1 MIRALHLTDT
11 PVLLLFLGSSP
22 VNEVRMRDRLTSKE
36 VELLAAAPL
45 LRSCLISDDKR
56 CSFVCVQRGFIQSL
70 ISLRRCRGPGAWM
83 VERLL
88 LPPGQEALCFD
99 LLERLAFAGGK
110 IKAERLFLRLD
121 SSSPVVEMAKQA
133 GFNHY
138 LTEYLYCLEEG
149 RQTELKESRLVL
161 RPKSSADE
169 HGLFRLYS
177 AAAPHQV
184 RCAEGMTLQEWS
196 QSRDRD
202 ATRELV
208 LEKGGDISAWL
219 RIRLGRTAGRFEI
232 VEELGA
238 EELGELVNYSLAA
251 LRGRH
256 PVYCLVAGFQEQL
269 QRILGE
275 RGFYQAAAYSC
286 LSKQLAVRV
295 HEPQLM
301 PLRA

>member
-149 RQTELKESRLVL
+149 RQTEPKESRLVL

-232 VEELGA
+232 VGELGA
-238 EELGELVNYSLAA
+238 EELGELVNYGLAA
-251 LRGRH
+251 LKGRH
-256 PVYCLVAGFQEQL
+256 PVYCLVAGFQEPL

-275 RGFYQAAAYSC
+275 RGFYQVAAYSC

>member
-11 PVLLLFLGSSP
+11 PMLLLFLGMSP
-22 VNEVRMRDRLTSKE
+22 VNEAKVRDSLSSKE
-36 VELLAAAPL
+36 VVLLAAAPL
-45 LRSCLISDDKR
+45 LSSCLISDAKQ
-56 CSFVCVQRGFIQSL
+56 CSFVYLHRGFIL
-70 ISLRRCRGPGAWM
+70 ALVSLRRCRGPGAWM

-88 LPPGQEALCFD
+88 LSPGQEALCFD
-99 LLERLAFAGGK
+99 LLEKLAFAGGK

-121 SSSPVVEMAKQA
+121 SSSPAVDMAKQA

-138 LTEYLYCLEEG
+138 LTEYLYCLGEG
-149 RQTELKESRLVL
+149 RGTKAAESRLVL

-169 HGLFRLYS
+169 HSLFRLYS
-177 AAAPHQV
+177 AAAPHPV

-196 QSRDRD
+196 QSRDSD

-208 LEKGGDISAWL
+208 LDKGGEMSAWL
-219 RIRLGRTAGRFEI
+219 RIRMGRTAGRFEI
-232 VEELGA
+232 IGELDA
-238 EELGELVNYSLAA
+238 EELGELVDYSMAA
-251 LRGRH
+251 LKSRH
-256 PVYCLVAGFQEQL
+256 PVYCLAPEFQQQL
-269 QRILGE
+269 RHVLEE

-295 HEPQLM
+295 HEPQLV

>member
-1 MIRALHLTDT
+1 MIRVLHLTDT
-11 PVLLLFLGSSP
+11 PVLLLFLGRSP
-22 VNEVRMRDRLTSKE
+22 VNEARMRDRLATRE

-45 LRSCLISDDKR
+45 LKGCLISDDKQ
-56 CSFVCVQRGFIQSL
+56 CSFVCVHRGFIEAL
-70 ISLRRCRGPGAWM
+70 VSLRSCRGPGAWM

-88 LPPGQEALCFD
+88 LSPGREALCFD

-110 IKAERLFLRLD
+110 LKAERLFLRLD

-138 LTEYLYCLEEG
+138 LTEYLYCLEGG
-149 RQTELKESRLVL
+149 RQNEPTESRLIL

-169 HGLFRLYS
+169 HSLFRLYS

-208 LEKGGDISAWL
+208 LEKGGEVSAWL
-219 RIRLGRTAGRFEI
+219 RIRMGRIAGRFEI
-232 VEELGA
+232 VGESGA
-238 EELGELVNYSLAA
+238 EELGELVDYSLAA

-256 PVYCLVAGFQEQL
+256 PVYCLVPEFQQQL
-269 QRILGE
+269 RRILEE
-275 RGFYQAAAYSC
+275 RGFYQAVAYAC

-295 HEPQLM
+295 HEPQLV

>member
-1 MIRALHLTDT
+1 MIRVLHLTDT
-11 PVLLLFLGSSP
+11 PLLLLFLGRSP
-22 VNEVRMRDRLTSKE
+22 VNEARMRDSLASKE

-45 LRSCLISDDKR
+45 LRGCLISDNKQ
-56 CSFVCVQRGFIQSL
+56 CSFICVHRGFIQAL
-70 ISLRRCRGPGAWM
+70 VSLRRCRGPGAWM

-88 LPPGQEALCFD
+88 MSPGQEALCFD

-110 IKAERLFLRLD
+110 LKAERLFLRLD
-121 SSSPVVEMAKQA
+121 SSSPAVEMAKQA
-133 GFNHY
+133 GFNQY
-138 LTEYLYCLEEG
+138 LIEYLYCLEES
-149 RQTELKESRLVL
+149 RQTKPTESQLIL

-208 LEKGGDISAWL
+208 LEKGGEISAWL
-219 RIRLGRTAGRFEI
+219 RIRMGRTAGRFEI
-232 VEELGA
+232 VGELGA
-238 EELGELVNYSLAA
+238 EELGELVDYSLSA
-251 LRGRH
+251 LKGRH
-256 PVYCLVAGFQEQL
+256 PIYCLMPEYQQQL
-269 QRILGE
+269 RRILEE
-275 RGFYQAAAYSC
+275 RGFYRAMAYSC

-301 PLRA
+301 PLQA

>member
-1 MIRALHLTDT
+1 MIRSLHLTDIA
-11 PVLLLFLGSSP
+11 VLLLFLGKSP
-22 VNEVRMRDRLTSKE
+22 ANEARMRDRLTSKE

-45 LRSCLISDDKR
+45 LRGCLISDDKQ
-56 CSFVCVQRGFIQSL
+56 CSFICVHRGFIQAL
-70 ISLRRCRGPGAWM
+70 VSLRRCRGPSAWM
-83 VERLL
+83 IERLL
-88 LPPGQEALCFD
+88 LSPGHEGLCID
-99 LLERLAFAGGK
+99 LLERIGFAGDK

-121 SSSPVVEMAKQA
+121 SSSPAVDMAKQA

-138 LTEYLYCLEEG
+138 LTEYLYCLEEA
-149 RQTELKESRLVL
+149 RQTEPTESRLVL

-196 QSRDRD
+196 QSRDKD

-208 LEKGGDISAWL
+208 LEKGGEISAWL
-219 RIRLGRTAGRFEI
+219 RISLGRTAGRFEI
-232 VEELGA
+232 VTELGA
-238 EELGELVNYSLAA
+238 EELGQLVNHSLIA
-251 LRGRH
+251 LKGRH
-256 PVYCLVAGFQEQL
+256 PVYCLVPEFQEQL
-269 QRILGE
+269 RRILE
-275 RGFYQAAAYSC
+275 EKGFSRVTSYSC

-295 HEPQLM
+295 HEPQLV

>member
-1 MIRALHLTDT
+1 MIRSLHLTDIA
-11 PVLLLFLGSSP
+11 VLLLFLGKSP
-22 VNEVRMRDRLTSKE
+22 VNEARMRDRLTSKE

-45 LRSCLISDDKR
+45 LRGCLISDDKQ
-56 CSFVCVQRGFIQSL
+56 CSFICVHRGFIQAL
-70 ISLRRCRGPGAWM
+70 VSLRRCRGPGAWM

-88 LPPGQEALCFD
+88 LSPGQEALCFD
-99 LLERLAFAGGK
+99 LLERLALAGDI

-121 SSSPVVEMAKQA
+121 SSSPAVDMAKQA

-138 LTEYLYCLEEG
+138 LTEYLYCLEEA
-149 RQTELKESRLVL
+149 RQTEPAESSLSL

-196 QSRDRD
+196 QSRDKE

-208 LEKGGDISAWL
+208 LEKGGEISAWL
-219 RIRLGRTAGRFEI
+219 RLSLGGTVGRFEI
-232 VEELGA
+232 IGELGA
-238 EELGELVNYSLAA
+238 EELGQLVNYSQAA
-251 LRGRH
+251 LKGRH
-256 PVYCLVAGFQEQL
+256 PVYCLAPEFQQQL
-269 QRILGE
+269 QRILE
-275 RGFYQAAAYSC
+275 EQGFSKVASYAC

-295 HEPQLM
+295 REPQLV

>member
-1 MIRALHLTDT
+1 MIRSLHLTDIA
-11 PVLLLFLGSSP
+11 VLLLFLGKSP
-22 VNEVRMRDRLTSKE
+22 VNEARMRDRLTSKE
-36 VELLAAAPL
+36 VALLAAAPL
-45 LRSCLISDDKR
+45 LRGCLISDDKQ
-56 CSFVCVQRGFIQSL
+56 CSFICVHQGFIQAL
-70 ISLRRCRGPGAWM
+70 VSLRRCRGPSAWM

-88 LPPGQEALCFD
+88 LSPGHEGLCID
-99 LLERLAFAGGK
+99 LLERIGFAGDK

-121 SSSPVVEMAKQA
+121 SSSPAVDMAKQA
-133 GFNHY
+133 GFNQY
-138 LTEYLYCLEEG
+138 LTEYLYCLEEA
-149 RQTELKESRLVL
+149 RQTEPTESRLVL

-196 QSRDRD
+196 QSRDSD

-208 LEKGGDISAWL
+208 LDKGGEISAWL

-232 VEELGA
+232 VTELGA
-238 EELGELVNYSLAA
+238 EELGQLVNYSLRA
-251 LRGRH
+251 LKGRH
-256 PVYCLVAGFQEQL
+256 PVYCLVPEFQEQL
-269 QRILGE
+269 RRILE
-275 RGFYQAAAYSC
+275 EKGFSRVASYSC

-295 HEPQLM
+295 HEPQLV